1 MELDAPPDVVPMD
14 SPPRHHHQ
22 CQSSN
27 NSTILHLQGFVRHLE
42 EENNHLRNL
51 LEQKELEHDV
61 AVRDMET
68 RIGVLSQTL
77 EETRA
82 SKKKLGMQKE
92 YFMGLCD
99 TWGEYA
105 EIFRHSLMGLAGEA
119 LREDNPRFAGTSVGW
134 LKQSL
139 FAANLFLKVLED
151 WIQHEQWEKL
161 KKVRFYR
168 HFYGYRPK
176 NLNRQYTNI
185 IPLHHTEPL
194 FPPGFCEDVPAFDM
208 NFPEREYRDCE
219 SLPKPFG
226 WYRRLPDVDYMSS
239 SDYAVF
245 EEGEGNLRSMFPY
258 WDIDGQEEAIPIRD
272 ALISEV

>member
-1 MELDAPPDVVPMD
+1 MEPDTAPPDLVPMD
-14 SPPRHHHQ
+14 SPPRHQ
-22 CQSSN
+22 NLQSN
-27 NSTILHLQGFVRHLE
+27 NSTILHLQAFVRHLQD
-42 EENNHLRNL
+42 ENTHLRNL
-51 LEQKELEHDV
+51 LEQTELDHEAAVRELE
-61 AVRDMET
+61 T
-68 RIGVLSQTL
+68 RTGALSQTL
-77 EETRA
+77 KETRA

-92 YFMGLCD
+92 YFMGLCNA
-99 TWGEYA
+99 WGEYA
-105 EIFRHSLMGLAGEA
+105 EIFRHTLMGLAGEA

-176 NLNRQYTNI
+176 HLNRQFINI
-185 IPLHHTEPL
+185 IPLHHKEPL
-194 FPPGFCEDVPAFDM
+194 FPPGFCEEVSAFDM
-208 NFPEREYRDCE
+208 NFPEQEYRDCE

-226 WYRRLPDVDYMSS
+226 WYRRLPDVDYMFS
-239 SDYAVF
+239 SDYAVM
-245 EEGEGNLRSMFPY
+245 EEGEGNLRSLFPY
-258 WDIDGQEEAIPIRD
+258 WDVEEQEKAIPIRD

>member
-1 MELDAPPDVVPMD
+1 MELDDAPPDMVPMD
-14 SPPRHHHQ
+14 SPPRHHQH
-22 CQSSN
+22 QSSN
-27 NSTILHLQGFVRHLE
+27 NSTILHLQGYVRHLQ
-42 EENNHLRNL
+42 EENTHLHNL

-68 RIGVLSQTL
+68 RTGVLSQTL

-82 SKKKLGMQKE
+82 AKKKLEMQKD

-99 TWGEYA
+99 QWGEYA
-105 EIFRHSLMGLAGEA
+105 EIFRHTLMGLAGEA
-119 LREDNPRFAGTSVGW
+119 LKEDNPRFAGTSVGW
-134 LKQSL
+134 LMQSL

-176 NLNRQYTNI
+176 HLNRRFTNI

-194 FPPGFCEDVPAFDM
+194 FPPGFCDGPVFDM
-208 NFPEREYRDCE
+208 NFPEQEYRDCE

-226 WYRRLPDVDYMSS
+226 WYRRLPDVAYMSS
-239 SDYAVF
+239 SDYAVM
-245 EEGEGNLRSMFPY
+245 EELGLESVPSQDYRNCWKFLNEIKITGK
-258 WDIDGQEEAIPIRD
+258 A
-272 ALISEV
+272 